1 MEQISSL
8 EELLSSRKH
17 TLQKQVINNNFST
30 PRSSTLEDADNGL
43 LDGMDIIPNKEML
56 LALSGKGYV
65 KRMKPD
71 TFNLQ
76 NRGTIG
82 KSVGKLRVNDTMS
95 DFLVCHAHDRL
106 LYFSDKGIV
115 YSAPAYEIP
124 ECSRAAA
131 GTRLIPVYYL
141 TLFHNEQGIRL

>member
-1 MEQISSL
+1 
-8 EELLSSRKH
+8 
-17 TLQKQVINNNFST
+17 
-30 PRSSTLEDADNGL
+30 
-43 LDGMDIIPNKEML
+43 MDVIPNEEML
-56 LALSGKGYV
+56 LALSGKAYV

-76 NRGTIG
+76 NCGTIS

-106 LYFSDKGIV
+106 LYFSDKGNV
-115 YSAPAYEIP
+115 YSAPAYKIP

-131 GTRLIPVYYL
+131 DHEMVLRAMSRAMEVTERVYL
-141 TLFHNEQGIRL
+141 DMT